1 MPSTGSTSSLTYTGS
16 PSRASLQ
23 AFAPTKALPASQERK
38 PTDSG
43 LTRADGQSL
52 NPRVRWD
59 LRMWSK
65 LFPCLLC
72 PHPQPTKGNLTGNL
86 HPLFQN
92 KLFLPSN
99 PDPSLLQGTPPKR
112 YIPLLFIVTGQPSH
126 PHLRPSWEGR
136 LPQKW
141 GLGLPGRAVPLTLH
155 SMYCSMGEGRREKGG
170 REKRFRAS
178 QQELQELQT
187 KICGRREDWIFLPQ
201 QQGLDSA
208 NKPPPGPLPKGALPW
223 SEKKARGLGRRSM
236 VA

>member
-1 MPSTGSTSSLTYTGS
+1 MPSTGPSSSLTYTGS

-23 AFAPTKALPASQERK
+23 AFVPTKALPASQERK

-65 LFPCLLC
+65 LSPCLLC
-72 PHPQPTKGNLTGNL
+72 PHPQPTKGNPTGNL

-112 YIPLLFIVTGQPSH
+112 YIPLLFIVTGQPS
-126 PHLRPSWEGR
+126 RPSTPPPILGGQAAPEMGAWPPWEGR
-136 LPQKW
+136 ATYSPQHVLQHGGGKK
-141 GLGLPGRAVPLTLH
+141 R
-155 SMYCSMGEGRREKGG
+155 EGR
-170 REKRFRAS
+170 KRK
-178 QQELQELQT
+178 
-187 KICGRREDWIFLPQ
+187 KIQSFTTRTTRITDQDMW
-201 QQGLDSA
+201 
-208 NKPPPGPLPKGALPW
+208 
-223 SEKKARGLGRRSM
+223 
-236 VA
+236 